1 MDQFSCRGQGTFQEQ
16 HRRQPRLDD
25 RIRVSSERCQLKLQA
40 WASHCGEDGE
50 RGGRRRPQ
58 EPALPGIMTRRGLE
72 REEASPSVPGWQE
85 AIYKGPP
92 CTGHPDKTASGDL
105 GAVSRASR
113 WEPAHRVRSVGRGR
127 L

>member
-1 MDQFSCRGQGTFQEQ
+1 MDQFSCRDQGTFQEQ
-16 HRRQPRLDD
+16 LRRQPRLDE
-25 RIRVSSERCQLKLQA
+25 RIRVSIERCQLKLQA
-40 WASHCGEDGE
+40 WASHCGEDRE

-58 EPALPGIMTRRGLE
+58 EPALPGIMT
-72 REEASPSVPGWQE
+72 SPSVLCWQE

-92 CTGHPDKTASGDL
+92 CTGHSDKTASGDL

-113 WEPAHRVRSVGRGR
+113 WEPAPGVRSVGRGR